1 MAAER
6 RGLTVELD
14 DRHIEALIADLD
26 RQDKPAIR
34 AAVDKLSSLAAESP
48 RLRELLHRRLTES
61 GHKNYWPV
69 AYVLGHLPEPSG
81 AALRTLFDALDHR
94 EADIRW
100 AIALLLIRIAK
111 MDGAIVHRLMDL
123 SAAGTANQKRMA
135 LYCMRDLAL
144 TDSASRSALLGAL
157 GDSDATVRVAAA
169 ICLRLRP
176 DLDAA
181 GRNAL
186 LRIYAEDAE
195 AKVRHTAAIALAYLG
210 EPTAEFMAAL
220 RTNSES
226 EDRETRKA
234 ALAALELLKK
244 RRSASSGGASSR

>member
-1 MAAER
+1 MECEPIQAA
-6 RGLTVELD
+6 
-14 DRHIEALIADLD
+14 ALIADLD

-34 AAVDKLSSLAAESP
+34 AAVDKLITLAAESA
-48 RLRELLHRRLTES
+48 RLREILDRRLTES
-61 GHKNYWPV
+61 GHQNYWPV
-69 AYVLGHLPEPSG
+69 AYVLGHLPKPSG
-81 AALRTLFDALDHR
+81 AALQSLFDALDHR
-94 EADIRW
+94 EPDIRW
-100 AIALLLIRIAK
+100 AIALLLIRMAK
-111 MDGAIVHRLMDL
+111 IDRAIVQRLMQL
-123 SAAGTANQKRMA
+123 AAAGTENQKRMA
-135 LYCMRDLAL
+135 LYCIRDLAL

-157 GDSDATVRVAAA
+157 GDADATVRVAAA

-195 AKVRHTAAIALAYLG
+195 AKVRHTAAIALAHLG

-220 RTNSES
+220 RINSES
-226 EDRETRKA
+226 DDRETRKA

-244 RRSASSGGASSR
+244 RRSASCGGTSSR